1 MHYTMTT
8 KSGPRIIY
16 SLDVKEKLSWSIM
29 TYLAVLKNFP
39 SLFSNRGTNC
49 VVVTIEILTEN
60 IAAFH
65 KTTGSYC

>member
-1 MHYTMTT
+1 
-8 KSGPRIIY
+8 
-16 SLDVKEKLSWSIM
+16 M